1 MSKGHCA
8 VFLDKMTLMVIGGHE
23 GGTKY
28 TKTTFML
35 DITANVWSPGPPM
48 SMNRV
53 AIKLGTFFG
62 LYFAAFWNLNYY
74 LLGDFL
80 KKQ

>member
-53 AIKLGTFFG
+53 AIQLGIFCCS
-62 LYFAAFWNLNYY
+62 LELDYY
-74 LLGDFL
+74 LLGDFI
-80 KKQ
+80 KQ

>member
-8 VFLDKMTLMVIGGHE
+8 VFLDKMKLMVIGGHE

-35 DITANVWSPGPPM
+35 DIIANVWSPGPPM

-53 AIKLGTFFG
+53 AIQLGIFWARILLLFG
-62 LYFAAFWNLNYY
+62 T
-74 LLGDFL
+74 
-80 KKQ
+80 

>member
-1 MSKGHCA
+1 MSVYECIFKTVRTTTFQELAPFPAMSKGHCA

-28 TKTTFML
+28 TNTTFML
-35 DITANVWSPGPPM
+35 NINTNVWSPGPPM

-53 AIKLGTFFG
+53 AIQLA
-62 LYFAAFWNLNYY
+62 Y
-74 LLGDFL
+74 
-80 KKQ
+80 

>member
-28 TKTTFML
+28 TNTAFML
-35 DITANVWSPGPPM
+35 DITANVWSPGAPM

-53 AIKLGTFFG
+53 AIQLGTFWACILLLFG
-62 LYFAAFWNLNYY
+62 TLEIL
-74 LLGDFL
+74 
-80 KKQ
+80 